1 MKSAKVFARELSEEE
16 KAEQAAAANV
26 KGGAKQPPAPAKDP
40 KKGGGPEEP
49 SKEELER
56 LEREK
61 KEKEEKERKLKEEW
75 DMLDEETKFHRTAE
89 DIYKQPC
96 VKFVN
101 QYAHKKIE
109 QLQAQLGTLQAD
121 SEEYKDVQHQIS
133 ELQTRTYTGH
143 IISEKQGF
151 EVVEFEE
158 QVIREKGCW
167 VKFMK
172 LPPQEEVP

>member
-1 MKSAKVFARELSEEE
+1 MNMKNAKVFARELSEEE

-49 SKEELER
+49 SKEEVER
-56 LEREK
+56 LERER

-75 DMLDEETKFHRTAE
+75 DLLDEETKFQRTAE

-96 VKFVN
+96 IKFVN

-121 SEEYKDVQHQIS
+121 SEEYKDVQN
-133 ELQTRTYTGH
+133 
-143 IISEKQGF
+143 
-151 EVVEFEE
+151 
-158 QVIREKGCW
+158 
-167 VKFMK
+167 
-172 LPPQEEVP
+172 